1 MERFIYTL
9 YIYCICENLSIHKLP
24 IKLKKHAGL
33 RLIQRFDMSIEELRH
48 IIKTGKQIKIP
59 KKDGEIGIIERK
71 IGRYKIRVKFK
82 IKDNKIWIITVEGG
96 KPK

>member
-1 MERFIYTL
+1 MKSFIYTL

-24 IKLKKHAGL
+24 IKLKKHAAL
-33 RLIQRFDMSIEELRH
+33 RLIQRFDMSIKELRH
-48 IIKTGKQIKIP
+48 IIKTGKQVKTA

-71 IGRYKIRVKFK
+71 IGKGKIRIKFK
-82 IKDNKIWIITVEGG
+82 IENNKIWIITVEGG